1 MDNQDILQRIQALVD
16 EEHGLRGGG
25 DGATAGSPQPGSES
39 GSAEPA
45 SPGSGSAEPGDVVSE
60 DAGSGPDDRLA
71 RLRQV
76 EEALDQCWDLLR
88 QRRAKAKA
96 GGDPDEADARP
107 VSEVEGYRQ

>member
-16 EEHGLRGGG
+16 EEHRLRDVAEGGAS
-25 DGATAGSPQPGSES
+25 DGAGP
-39 GSAEPA
+39 
-45 SPGSGSAEPGDVVSE
+45 EPG
-60 DAGSGPDDRLA
+60 DRLA

-96 GGDPDEADARP
+96 GEDPDEADARP

>member
-16 EEHGLRGGG
+16 EEHQLREPAASGQAGGTGG
-25 DGATAGSPQPGSES
+25 DSSDEDDDGRSE
-39 GSAEPA
+39 
-45 SPGSGSAEPGDVVSE
+45 
-60 DAGSGPDDRLA
+60 RRA

-96 GGDPDEADARP
+96 GEDPNEADARP
-107 VSEVEGYRQ
+107 VNEVEGYVQ